1 MTKFMGT
8 LRGALI
14 VAAAVQCMAA
24 GQAFAQS
31 QPAQDAPA
39 VAVAGAAAAA
49 ATATPAVDAAAAG
62 TVRDLQARAQ
72 AGSIMALRKTMNG
85 SYEAQYLFDRQ
96 TGTFF
101 VTLLQ
106 QQNVW
111 RVVKTN
117 DETRAT
123 ATYAAFVRQTE
134 RLSDVEM
141 LRART
146 ETQKTQVV
154 QRLIAARE
162 TERRLEADLE
172 VAQEQA
178 KLAAERSQ
186 DERSQVQDL
195 QAQQEAAQAELKET
209 LSRIAKL
216 QRQEKRSSSVA
227 RSR

>member
-31 QPAQDAPA
+31 QPAQDAP
-39 VAVAGAAAAA
+39 AGAAAAA